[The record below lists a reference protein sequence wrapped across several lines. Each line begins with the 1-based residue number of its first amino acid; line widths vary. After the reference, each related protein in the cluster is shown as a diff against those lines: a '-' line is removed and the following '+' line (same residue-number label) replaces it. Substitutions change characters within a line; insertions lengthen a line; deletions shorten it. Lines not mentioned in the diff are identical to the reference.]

1 MRRIGVLMTFAESDT
16 VAQARLSAL
25 VRGLHEF
32 GWTEGRNLRIEFRGI
47 DEVDTDRLRA
57 YATELV
63 GMAPDV
69 LLAGGAAPLLAL
81 QRATQTIPIV
91 FAVVPDPV
99 ANGFVT
105 SVARP
110 GGNVTGFATYEQTIS
125 VK

>member
-1 MRRIGVLMTFAESDT
+1 MTFAESDP

-25 VRGLHEF
+25 VRGLREF

-69 LLAGGAAPLLAL
+69 LLAGGAAPWWRCKERRRPSRSCSQSCLIRSPTVSSRALRGRVATSPAL
-81 QRATQTIPIV
+81 QH
-91 FAVVPDPV
+91 
-99 ANGFVT
+99 T
-105 SVARP
+105 SKPSA
-110 GGNVTGFATYEQTIS
+110 
-125 VK
+125 